1 MRSHPDGRKGMG
13 QGMPD
18 DGGFFGPNRLY
29 YWWLMSRY
37 KAGGKLEKLQY
48 WMFQKDMKIAQSLR
62 RKDGSR

>member
-1 MRSHPDGRKGMG
+1 MG